1 MGEYEP
7 NDSRNVTQSNHTA
20 PGEPPRT
27 GPREDAARRQAQQDD
42 DRNDNRNGGRKEG
55 ASQPGY
61 GNARDGSGQMEQDV
75 AADAG
80 DPFAT
85 PTVAPRGENAEGDP
99 AALRRDAERPL
110 GNGQAGR

>member
-7 NDSRNVTQSNHTA
+7 EDSRVVTQSTHTA

-27 GPREDAARRQAQQDD
+27 GPREDAARREAQCEE
-42 DRNDNRNGGRKEG
+42 GR
-55 ASQPGY
+55 
-61 GNARDGSGQMEQDV
+61 EQDV

-80 DPFAT
+80 DPFIT
-85 PTVAPRGENAEGDP
+85 PTVAPRGESAAGDP

-110 GNGQAGR
+110 GKG